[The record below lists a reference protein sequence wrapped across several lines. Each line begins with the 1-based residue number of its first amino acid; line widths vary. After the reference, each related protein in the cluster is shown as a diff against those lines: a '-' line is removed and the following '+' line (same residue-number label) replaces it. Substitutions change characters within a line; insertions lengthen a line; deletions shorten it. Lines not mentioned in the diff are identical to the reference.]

1 MYLFSPL
8 GIFPEG
14 FSLYISLMN
23 TESVS
28 TLSRLGLMDPIAAI
42 ESIVNG
48 MQPADLTRLRYKL
61 STMVENR
68 IADIKRKV
76 KRTRLKEL
84 EAWHL
89 QLGDREIVAQHQRAR
104 VWRVYEAKRTKSGE
118 FKKGRLLEA
127 RTGIDGLNDVVWDL
141 AIGKY

>member
-1 MYLFSPL
+1 M
-8 GIFPEG
+8 
-14 FSLYISLMN
+14 YISLMN

-28 TLSRLGLMDPIAAI
+28 TLSRLGLMDPIEAI

-48 MQPADLTRLRYKL
+48 MQPAGLTRLRYKL

-76 KRTRLKEL
+76 KRTRLKAL

-104 VWRVYEAKRTKSGE
+104 VWRVYEVKRSKSGE
-118 FKKGRLLEA
+118 LKKGRMLEA
-127 RTGIDGLNDVVWDL
+127 RTGVDGMDDIVWDL

>member
-1 MYLFSPL
+1 
-8 GIFPEG
+8 
-14 FSLYISLMN
+14 MN

-42 ESIVNG
+42 ETIINC
-48 MQPADLTRLRYKL
+48 MQPAELTGLQ
-61 STMVENR
+61 S
-68 IADIKRKV
+68 KV
-76 KRTRLKEL
+76 RELVDSKVSSLKSRVKKTRLKEL

-104 VWRVYEAKRTKSGE
+104 VWRVYEVKRSKSGE
-118 FKKGRLLEA
+118 LKKGRLLEA
-127 RTGIDGLNDVVWDL
+127 RMSIDGMNDIVWDL

>member
-42 ESIVNG
+42 ESIVNCA
-48 MQPADLTRLRYKL
+48 QPADLIGLQSKVRTL
-61 STMVENR
+61 VESR
-68 IADIKRKV
+68 ISAIKARV
-76 KRTRLKEL
+76 KKTRLKEL
-84 EAWHL
+84 EAWHM
-89 QLGDREIVAQHQRAR
+89 QLDNSEIIAQHQRAR
-104 VWRVYEAKRTKSGE
+104 VWRVYEVKRTKSGE
-118 FKKGRLLEA
+118 LKKGRLLEA
-127 RTGIDGLNDVVWDL
+127 RTSIDCMNDIVWDL